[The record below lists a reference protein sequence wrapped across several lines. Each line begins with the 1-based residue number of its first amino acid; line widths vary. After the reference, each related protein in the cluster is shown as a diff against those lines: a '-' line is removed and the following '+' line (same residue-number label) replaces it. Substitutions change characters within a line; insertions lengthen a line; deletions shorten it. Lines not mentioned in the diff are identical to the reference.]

1 MEVSTLLKSLL
12 IIPGDDLR
20 VFTESP
26 LYYKVQ
32 RNAKISTRNL
42 QASLRGKDS
51 EMEKK
56 SMNR

>member
-51 EMEKK
+51 EMKK
-56 SMNR
+56 